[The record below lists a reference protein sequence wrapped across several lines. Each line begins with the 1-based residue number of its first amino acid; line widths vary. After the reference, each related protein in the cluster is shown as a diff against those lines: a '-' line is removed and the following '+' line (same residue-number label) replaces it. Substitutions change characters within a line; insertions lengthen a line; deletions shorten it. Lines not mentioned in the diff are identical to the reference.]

1 MAWSAVE
8 MYTNGLEFFDAVVA
22 GVDAEGWTRPSP
34 CEGWSALDVLGH
46 VGEATMMGVRV
57 LGGGDMSFT
66 RHDPPSSVVDGDPAG
81 WWAGVA
87 ADARDSVSR
96 LTDADLDREVDSPM
110 GRRSVGEGL
119 SFPAVDLF
127 VHGWDI
133 ATATGQEVTFPD
145 AAIAFTRAMFDKV
158 PDEASRRPGVFADVQ
173 AAGATATPTEQL
185 IAWTGRDPGW
195 SAA

>member
-1 MAWSAVE
+1 

-46 VGEATMMGVRV
+46 VGEATMMGVRI
-57 LGGGDMSFT
+57 LRGGDMSFT
-66 RHDPPSSVVDGDPAG
+66 RHDPPSSVVDGDPAA
-81 WWAGVA
+81 WWVGVA

-145 AAIAFTRAMFDKV
+145 AAIAFTRAMFEKV